1 MTSRAGKPSLV
12 GLVGLAFL
20 LGILGFGG
28 GYAVAHRVRRA
39 VVDDRRWMSSEDFF
53 DAFSVASSLPGTTA
67 TNLFTFLGHRTAGL
81 AGASIATAAFLAPS
95 VVLMIAF
102 GAAYDHL
109 RGLDAVA
116 SMLDGMGAATVGV
129 VAAVAVEMRSHG
141 VKDRVGW
148 VLAVG
153 ATLALTTRALSLLE
167 VVAVGGA
174 VGATTLRP
182 PPTGGDPPVR
192 SAGPL
197 RGLIAAGPV
206 ALVTAS
212 PLLALAAVF
221 GRIGVATFGG
231 GVAMISPME
240 HEVVQVHHWLPER
253 IFNDAIVLGQITPG
267 PIAITA
273 TFIGY
278 RVAGTFGARVTTL
291 AMFGP
296 PFALT
301 VIAARALPAFRT
313 NRALRGFFN
322 GVAPVIVGAIAAA
335 AVALARSALHAWW
348 EVLIALGAL
357 GLLLWRPR
365 ASPLVALVGGAVL
378 EVAVHALTARG
389 R

>member
-1 MTSRAGKPSLV
+1 MTSRPHEPSLAR
-12 GLVGLAFL
+12 LVALAFS

-28 GYAVAHRVRRA
+28 GYAVAQRVRRA
-39 VVDDRRWMSSEDFF
+39 VVDDRQWMSSEEFF

-67 TNLFTFLGHRTAGL
+67 TNLFTVLGHRLAGL

-109 RGLDAVA
+109 RSLDAVA

-129 VAAVAVEMRSHG
+129 VAAVAVDMRSHG
-141 VKDRVGW
+141 VKNRVGW
-148 VLAVG
+148 ILAVG
-153 ATLALTTRALSLLE
+153 ATVALTTRALSLLE
-167 VVAVGGA
+167 VVAIGGA
-174 VGATTLRP
+174 VGATTMRP
-182 PPTGGDPPVR
+182 PPTGGAPPVP
-192 SAGPL
+192 SPGTL
-197 RGLIAAGPV
+197 R
-206 ALVTAS
+206 ALVAS
-212 PLLALAAVF
+212 APIAIASATPILALAAVF

-240 HEVVQVHHWLPER
+240 HEVVQVHHWLAAR

-278 RVAGTFGARVTTL
+278 RVAGTLGALVATL

-301 VIAARALPAFRT
+301 VAAARALPAFRT
-313 NRALRGFFN
+313 NRAVRGFFN

-335 AVALARSALHAWW
+335 AVALARSALHDRW
-348 EVLIALGAL
+348 EVLIAAGAFGFL
-357 GLLLWRPR
+357 VWRPR
-365 ASPLVALVGGAVL
+365 SSPVLALIGGAAL
-378 EVAVHALTARG
+378 EVVVQALSVHG